1 MRTQTTGT
9 VNQGQLE
16 LDEPLDLPNQ
26 SRVQV
31 TVELNEDWRTRYRS
45 GLEEFKRLIRERP
58 IYAGIRFTRE
68 ELHER
73 G

>member
-1 MRTQTTGT
+1 MRAQTKGT
-9 VNQGQLE
+9 VNRGQLQ
-16 LDEPLDLPNQ
+16 LDEPLDLPDQ

-31 TVELNEDWRTRYRS
+31 IVELNEDWRTRYRS
-45 GLEEFKRLIRERP
+45 GLEEFKRLIHERP
-58 IYAGIRFTRE
+58 IHAGIRFTRE

>member
-1 MRTQTTGT
+1 MRTHTTAT
-9 VNQGQLE
+9 VNHGQLE
-16 LDEPLDLPNQ
+16 LDEPLNLPDQ

-31 TVELNEDWRTRYRS
+31 TVELRDDWRARYLS
-45 GLEEFKRLIRERP
+45 GLERLRLLIEEQPIR
-58 IYAGIRFTRE
+58 AGVRFTRD